1 MRAFILSLVLVSPA
15 FADEVKLKDG
25 RSFAGIVRAEGEK
38 VTIETGSGEFTFAAA
53 DVASVEKGRTA
64 LHEYY
69 EKEPKTARDHFE
81 LARWAEDKGISKVV
95 KKHFQ
100 RAVELDPE
108 HEFARRALGYSIH
121 KGRWM
126 TSEEI
131 HRDLG
136 DVQFEGRWISK
147 EERDVI
153 LAERESDRRVRERKS
168 EVRERVVEVV
178 PVVRRVYDPYFDRP
192 YYYYPWGFYGGTTG
206 TTSPGFFQ
214 QVPSVP
220 TWRFRGYTYFRGR

>member
-1 MRAFILSLVLVSPA
+1 MRAPILSLILVCPA

-25 RSFAGIVRAEGEK
+25 RSFTGIVRAEGEK
-38 VTIETGSGEFTFAAA
+38 VTVETGAGEFTFAAA

-69 EKEPKTARDHFE
+69 EKDPRTARDHFE
-81 LARWAEDKGISKVV
+81 LARWAEDRGISKVV

-100 RAVELDPE
+100 RAIEIDPE

-126 TSEEI
+126 TAEEI
-131 HRDLG
+131 HRDVG
-136 DVQFEGRWISK
+136 DVQFEGRWISR
-147 EERDVI
+147 EERDVL
-153 LAERESDRRVRERKS
+153 LAERESDRRVREMKT
-168 EVRERVVEVV
+168 EVRERIVEVV
-178 PVVRRVYDPYFDRP
+178 RPVYDPYYDRP
-192 YYYYPWGFYGGTTG
+192 YYYYPGYFGGTTG
-206 TTSPGFFQ
+206 TTSPAFFQ